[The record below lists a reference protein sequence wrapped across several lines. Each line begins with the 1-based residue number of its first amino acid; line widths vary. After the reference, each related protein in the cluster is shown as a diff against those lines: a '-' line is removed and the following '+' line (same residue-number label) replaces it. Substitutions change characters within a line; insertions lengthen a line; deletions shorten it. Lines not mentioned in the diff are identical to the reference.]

1 MIIDKKPYFEPEVH
15 SKCIL
20 NMIPIQFKYI
30 SNTIEIQCT
39 KGGCNRASTGPVGQ
53 PGRLRAG
60 SIGPVQPRLATG
72 PVEARLARST
82 GPVAARVRITFL
94 NKTIGELGIAQTKFP
109 VPDIPW
115 IPRFSA
121 KAPLA
126 RSSGAGQGC
135 LNSRAVS
142 DSLSEGGGGFWPRD
156 RNGRRG

>member
-1 MIIDKKPYFEPEVH
+1 MTIQRDIA
-15 SKCIL
+15 IL
-20 NMIPIQFKYI
+20 RADVTGPQPARLA
-30 SNTIEIQCT
+30 
-39 KGGCNRASTGPVGQ
+39 NRASTGPVGQ

-60 SIGPVQPRLATG
+60 STGPVQPRLATG
-72 PVEARLARST
+72 PVAARLARST
-82 GPVAARVRITFL
+82 GPVAARLRITFL

-142 DSLSEGGGGFWPRD
+142 DFCRKGGGFWPRG